1 MIQLVYRWMQNL
13 AVYMLLVTAFLQ
25 ALPENSYRKY
35 VRFFCGLLLTV
46 LLAQPVLDL
55 MGEAGQV
62 TELYRTAEYEQMI
75 KKDKWLIILL
85 VGLLLVVIAM
95 PVSDIKSDQTQDE
108 QQVQKAENASEDTYT
123 DALETRL
130 ENALAKVEGVGNVK
144 VMITLASS
152 SEKVVEKDR
161 EMTSEVQEG
170 ESGGK
175 NTSSSETAVY
185 ANGNGEETPYVKQ
198 ELSPRIEGVLV
209 IADGGDNAIVIE
221 NITEAVQ
228 ALFGVDTHKIKV
240 MKHN

>member
-1 MIQLVYRWMQNL
+1 MFEI
-13 AVYMLLVTAFLQ
+13 
-25 ALPENSYRKY
+25 RK
-35 VRFFCGLLLTV
+35 
-46 LLAQPVLDL
+46 
-55 MGEAGQV
+55 
-62 TELYRTAEYEQMI
+62 I

-108 QQVQKAENASEDTYT
+108 QQMQKAENASEDTYA

-152 SEKVVEKDR
+152 SEKVVEKDQ

-170 ESGGK
+170 ENGGK

-185 ANGNGEETPYVKQ
+185 ANGNGEETPYVKL

>member
-1 MIQLVYRWMQNL
+1 MFEI
-13 AVYMLLVTAFLQ
+13 
-25 ALPENSYRKY
+25 RK
-35 VRFFCGLLLTV
+35 
-46 LLAQPVLDL
+46 
-55 MGEAGQV
+55 
-62 TELYRTAEYEQMI
+62 I

-108 QQVQKAENASEDTYT
+108 QQMQKAENASEDTYA

-198 ELSPRIEGVLV
+198 ELRIEGVLV

>member
-1 MIQLVYRWMQNL
+1 MFEI
-13 AVYMLLVTAFLQ
+13 
-25 ALPENSYRKY
+25 RK
-35 VRFFCGLLLTV
+35 
-46 LLAQPVLDL
+46 
-55 MGEAGQV
+55 
-62 TELYRTAEYEQMI
+62 I

-95 PVSDIKSDQTQDE
+95 PVSDIKSDQTQD
-108 QQVQKAENASEDTYT
+108 D
-123 DALETRL
+123 
-130 ENALAKVEGVGNVK
+130 ALAKVEGVGNVK

-152 SEKVVEKDR
+152 SEKVVEKDQ

>member
-1 MIQLVYRWMQNL
+1 M
-13 AVYMLLVTAFLQ
+13 F
-25 ALPENSYRKY
+25 ESRK
-35 VRFFCGLLLTV
+35 
-46 LLAQPVLDL
+46 
-55 MGEAGQV
+55 
-62 TELYRTAEYEQMI
+62 I

-170 ESGGK
+170 ESGEK

-185 ANGNGEETPYVKQ
+185 ANGNGEEMPYVKQ

>member
-1 MIQLVYRWMQNL
+1 MFEI
-13 AVYMLLVTAFLQ
+13 
-25 ALPENSYRKY
+25 RK
-35 VRFFCGLLLTV
+35 
-46 LLAQPVLDL
+46 
-55 MGEAGQV
+55 
-62 TELYRTAEYEQMI
+62 I

-152 SEKVVEKDR
+152 S
-161 EMTSEVQEG
+161 
-170 ESGGK
+170 
-175 NTSSSETAVY
+175 
-185 ANGNGEETPYVKQ
+185 KQ

-228 ALFGVDTHKIKV
+228 ALFRVDTHKIKV

>member
-1 MIQLVYRWMQNL
+1 MFEI
-13 AVYMLLVTAFLQ
+13 
-25 ALPENSYRKY
+25 RK
-35 VRFFCGLLLTV
+35 
-46 LLAQPVLDL
+46 
-55 MGEAGQV
+55 
-62 TELYRTAEYEQMI
+62 I

-108 QQVQKAENASEDTYT
+108 QQVQKA
-123 DALETRL
+123 

>member
-1 MIQLVYRWMQNL
+1 MFEI
-13 AVYMLLVTAFLQ
+13 
-25 ALPENSYRKY
+25 RK
-35 VRFFCGLLLTV
+35 
-46 LLAQPVLDL
+46 
-55 MGEAGQV
+55 
-62 TELYRTAEYEQMI
+62 I

-152 SEKVVEKDR
+152 SEKVVEKDQ

-170 ESGGK
+170 ENGGK
-175 NTSSSETAVY
+175 NTSSSETAIY

-198 ELSPRIEGVLV
+198 ELSPRYLR
-209 IADGGDNAIVIE
+209 
-221 NITEAVQ
+221 
-228 ALFGVDTHKIKV
+228 
-240 MKHN
+240 

>member
-1 MIQLVYRWMQNL
+1 MFEI
-13 AVYMLLVTAFLQ
+13 
-25 ALPENSYRKY
+25 RK
-35 VRFFCGLLLTV
+35 
-46 LLAQPVLDL
+46 
-55 MGEAGQV
+55 
-62 TELYRTAEYEQMI
+62 I

-108 QQVQKAENASEDTYT
+108 QQMQQTENTSEEAYT
-123 DALETRL
+123 GALEARL
-130 ENALAKVEGVGNVK
+130 ENALANVKGVGNVK

-152 SEKVVEKDR
+152 AEKVVEKDR
-161 EMTSEVQEG
+161 EMSSDVQEG
-170 ESGGK
+170 DGGGK

-209 IADGGDNAIVIE
+209 IAEGGDNAVVIE

>member
-1 MIQLVYRWMQNL
+1 MFEI
-13 AVYMLLVTAFLQ
+13 
-25 ALPENSYRKY
+25 RK
-35 VRFFCGLLLTV
+35 
-46 LLAQPVLDL
+46 
-55 MGEAGQV
+55 
-62 TELYRTAEYEQMI
+62 I

-85 VGLLLVVIAM
+85 VGLLLVVIVM

-108 QQVQKAENASEDTYT
+108 QQVQKAENASGDTYT

-152 SEKVVEKDR
+152 SEKVVEKDQ

-170 ESGGK
+170 ENGGK

-185 ANGNGEETPYVKQ
+185 ANGNGEEMPYVKQ

>member
-1 MIQLVYRWMQNL
+1 MKMFEI
-13 AVYMLLVTAFLQ
+13 
-25 ALPENSYRKY
+25 RK
-35 VRFFCGLLLTV
+35 
-46 LLAQPVLDL
+46 
-55 MGEAGQV
+55 
-62 TELYRTAEYEQMI
+62 I

-95 PVSDIKSDQTQDE
+95 PVSDIKSDQIQDE

-170 ESGGK
+170 ESGEK

-185 ANGNGEETPYVKQ
+185 ANGNGEEMPYVKQ

>member
-1 MIQLVYRWMQNL
+1 MFEI
-13 AVYMLLVTAFLQ
+13 
-25 ALPENSYRKY
+25 RK
-35 VRFFCGLLLTV
+35 
-46 LLAQPVLDL
+46 
-55 MGEAGQV
+55 
-62 TELYRTAEYEQMI
+62 I

-95 PVSDIKSDQTQDE
+95 PVSDIKSDQIQDE
-108 QQVQKAENASEDTYT
+108 QQVQKAENASEDTYA

-170 ESGGK
+170 ESGEK

-185 ANGNGEETPYVKQ
+185 ANGNGEEMPYVKQ

>member
-1 MIQLVYRWMQNL
+1 MFEI
-13 AVYMLLVTAFLQ
+13 
-25 ALPENSYRKY
+25 RK
-35 VRFFCGLLLTV
+35 
-46 LLAQPVLDL
+46 
-55 MGEAGQV
+55 
-62 TELYRTAEYEQMI
+62 I

-95 PVSDIKSDQTQDE
+95 PVSDIKSDQTQDD
-108 QQVQKAENASEDTYT
+108 QQMQQTETPSEEAYT
-123 DALETRL
+123 GALEARL
-130 ENALAKVEGVGNVK
+130 ENALANVKGVGNVK

-152 SEKVVEKDR
+152 AEKVVEKDR
-161 EMTSEVQEG
+161 EMSSDVQEG
-170 ESGGK
+170 DGGGK

-209 IADGGDNAIVIE
+209 IAEGGDNAVVIE

>member
-1 MIQLVYRWMQNL
+1 MFEI
-13 AVYMLLVTAFLQ
+13 
-25 ALPENSYRKY
+25 RK
-35 VRFFCGLLLTV
+35 
-46 LLAQPVLDL
+46 
-55 MGEAGQV
+55 
-62 TELYRTAEYEQMI
+62 I

-108 QQVQKAENASEDTYT
+108 QQMQQTENTSEEAYT
-123 DALETRL
+123 GALEARL
-130 ENALAKVEGVGNVK
+130 ENALANVKGVGNVK

-152 SEKVVEKDR
+152 AEKVVEKDR
-161 EMTSEVQEG
+161 EMSSDVQEG
-170 ESGGK
+170 DGGGK

-209 IADGGDNAIVIE
+209 IAEGGDNAVVIE

-228 ALFGVDTHKIKV
+228 ALLPLLA
-240 MKHN
+240 

>member
-1 MIQLVYRWMQNL
+1 MFEI
-13 AVYMLLVTAFLQ
+13 
-25 ALPENSYRKY
+25 RK
-35 VRFFCGLLLTV
+35 
-46 LLAQPVLDL
+46 
-55 MGEAGQV
+55 
-62 TELYRTAEYEQMI
+62 I

-130 ENALAKVEGVGNVK
+130 ALAKVEGVGNVK

-152 SEKVVEKDR
+152 SEKVVEKDQ

-175 NTSSSETAVY
+175 NTSSSETAIY

>member
-1 MIQLVYRWMQNL
+1 MFEI
-13 AVYMLLVTAFLQ
+13 
-25 ALPENSYRKY
+25 RK
-35 VRFFCGLLLTV
+35 
-46 LLAQPVLDL
+46 
-55 MGEAGQV
+55 
-62 TELYRTAEYEQMI
+62 I
-75 KKDKWLIILL
+75 KKDKWLIVFLA
-85 VGLLLVVIAM
+85 GLLLVVIAL
-95 PVSDIKSDQTQDE
+95 PVSDTKSSQA
-108 QQVQKAENASEDTYT
+108 QQVQKVQQTESTSEDAYT
-123 DALETRL
+123 KALEARL
-130 ENALAKVEGVGNVK
+130 ENALANVKGVGNVK

-161 EMTSEVQEG
+161 EMSSDVQEG
-170 ESGGK
+170 DGGGK

-209 IADGGDNAIVIE
+209 IAEGGDNAVVIE

>member
-1 MIQLVYRWMQNL
+1 MFEI
-13 AVYMLLVTAFLQ
+13 
-25 ALPENSYRKY
+25 RK
-35 VRFFCGLLLTV
+35 
-46 LLAQPVLDL
+46 
-55 MGEAGQV
+55 
-62 TELYRTAEYEQMI
+62 I

-108 QQVQKAENASEDTYT
+108 QQVQKAENALEDTYT

-170 ESGGK
+170 ESGLC
-175 NTSSSETAVY
+175 
-185 ANGNGEETPYVKQ
+185 KQ
-198 ELSPRIEGVLV
+198 KWRR
-209 IADGGDNAIVIE
+209 NAICE
-221 NITEAVQ
+221 T
-228 ALFGVDTHKIKV
+228 GIKSPDRRGSR
-240 MKHN
+240 NCRRRR

>member
-1 MIQLVYRWMQNL
+1 MFEI
-13 AVYMLLVTAFLQ
+13 
-25 ALPENSYRKY
+25 RK
-35 VRFFCGLLLTV
+35 
-46 LLAQPVLDL
+46 
-55 MGEAGQV
+55 
-62 TELYRTAEYEQMI
+62 I

-108 QQVQKAENASEDTYT
+108 QQVQKAENASEDTYA

-170 ESGGK
+170 ESGEK

-185 ANGNGEETPYVKQ
+185 ANGNGEEMPYVKQ

>member
-1 MIQLVYRWMQNL
+1 MFEI
-13 AVYMLLVTAFLQ
+13 
-25 ALPENSYRKY
+25 RK
-35 VRFFCGLLLTV
+35 
-46 LLAQPVLDL
+46 
-55 MGEAGQV
+55 
-62 TELYRTAEYEQMI
+62 I
-75 KKDKWLIILL
+75 KEDKWLIILL

-170 ESGGK
+170 ESGEK

-185 ANGNGEETPYVKQ
+185 ANGNGEEMPYVKQ

>member
-1 MIQLVYRWMQNL
+1 MFEI
-13 AVYMLLVTAFLQ
+13 
-25 ALPENSYRKY
+25 RK
-35 VRFFCGLLLTV
+35 
-46 LLAQPVLDL
+46 
-55 MGEAGQV
+55 
-62 TELYRTAEYEQMI
+62 I

-95 PVSDIKSDQTQDE
+95 PVSDIKSDQIQDE

-130 ENALAKVEGVGNVK
+130 ENAIAKVEGVGNVK

-170 ESGGK
+170 ESGEK

-185 ANGNGEETPYVKQ
+185 ANGNGEEMPYVKQ

>member
-1 MIQLVYRWMQNL
+1 MFEI
-13 AVYMLLVTAFLQ
+13 
-25 ALPENSYRKY
+25 RK
-35 VRFFCGLLLTV
+35 
-46 LLAQPVLDL
+46 
-55 MGEAGQV
+55 
-62 TELYRTAEYEQMI
+62 I

-108 QQVQKAENASEDTYT
+108 QQMQKAENASGDTYT

-152 SEKVVEKDR
+152 SEKVVEKDQ

-185 ANGNGEETPYVKQ
+185 ATPYVKQ

>member
-1 MIQLVYRWMQNL
+1 MFEI
-13 AVYMLLVTAFLQ
+13 
-25 ALPENSYRKY
+25 RK
-35 VRFFCGLLLTV
+35 
-46 LLAQPVLDL
+46 
-55 MGEAGQV
+55 
-62 TELYRTAEYEQMI
+62 I

-95 PVSDIKSDQTQDE
+95 PASDIKSDQTQDE
-108 QQVQKAENASEDTYT
+108 QQMQKV
-123 DALETRL
+123 
-130 ENALAKVEGVGNVK
+130 ENALAKVKGVGNVK

-152 SEKVVEKDR
+152 SEKVVEKDQ

>member
-1 MIQLVYRWMQNL
+1 MFEI
-13 AVYMLLVTAFLQ
+13 
-25 ALPENSYRKY
+25 RK
-35 VRFFCGLLLTV
+35 
-46 LLAQPVLDL
+46 
-55 MGEAGQV
+55 
-62 TELYRTAEYEQMI
+62 I

-108 QQVQKAENASEDTYT
+108 QQVQKAENASRDTYT

-152 SEKVVEKDR
+152 SEKVVEKDQ

-170 ESGGK
+170 ESGEK

-185 ANGNGEETPYVKQ
+185 ANGNGEEMPYVKQ

>member
-1 MIQLVYRWMQNL
+1 MP
-13 AVYMLLVTAFLQ
+13 A
-25 ALPENSYRKY
+25 PEI
-35 VRFFCGLLLTV
+35 LLTEDQR
-46 LLAQPVLDL
+46 LEFTQIP
-55 MGEAGQV
+55 QNIS
-62 TELYRTAEYEQMI
+62 EYE
-75 KKDKWLIILL
+75 
-85 VGLLLVVIAM
+85 IAKFYTFS
-95 PVSDIKSDQTQDE
+95 PYDINIVS
-108 QQVQKAENASEDTYT
+108 
-123 DALETRL
+123 
-130 ENALAKVEGVGNVK
+130 
-144 VMITLASS
+144 SS
-152 SEKVVEKDR
+152 SEKVVEKDQ

>member
-1 MIQLVYRWMQNL
+1 MDYLKTTGRIFDVQRYSIHDGPGIRTILFLKGCILRCRWCCNPESQEFAIQKMIVQGEEKIIGRDVT
-13 AVYMLLVTAFLQ
+13 VEEMLQ
-25 ALPENSYRKY
+25 
-35 VRFFCGLLLTV
+35 
-46 LLAQPVLDL
+46 
-55 MGEAGQV
+55 
-62 TELYRTAEYEQMI
+62 
-75 KKDKWLIILL
+75 
-85 VGLLLVVIAM
+85 
-95 PVSDIKSDQTQDE
+95 
-108 QQVQKAENASEDTYT
+108 
-123 DALETRL
+123 
-130 ENALAKVEGVGNVK
+130 
-144 VMITLASS
+144 
-152 SEKVVEKDR
+152 VVEKDR

>member
-1 MIQLVYRWMQNL
+1 MFEI
-13 AVYMLLVTAFLQ
+13 
-25 ALPENSYRKY
+25 RK
-35 VRFFCGLLLTV
+35 
-46 LLAQPVLDL
+46 
-55 MGEAGQV
+55 
-62 TELYRTAEYEQMI
+62 I

-108 QQVQKAENASEDTYT
+108 QQVQKAENASEDTYA

-130 ENALAKVEGVGNVK
+130 ENALAKVVGNVK

-152 SEKVVEKDR
+152 SEKVVEKDQ